1 MCIFFFRLRA
11 VRRHIVAVDKHIY
24 RLAFDIR
31 VIHTITVQ
39 CHFKHLPTFVKPSSF
54 EHCAVQRARACK
66 FETIC
71 QR

>member
-1 MCIFFFRLRA
+1 MVLLG
-11 VRRHIVAVDKHIY
+11 IVLLSIVGWDQFKLTSQLTTH
-24 RLAFDIR
+24 LSS
-31 VIHTITVQ
+31 Q

-54 EHCAVQRARACK
+54 EHCAVQRARARK